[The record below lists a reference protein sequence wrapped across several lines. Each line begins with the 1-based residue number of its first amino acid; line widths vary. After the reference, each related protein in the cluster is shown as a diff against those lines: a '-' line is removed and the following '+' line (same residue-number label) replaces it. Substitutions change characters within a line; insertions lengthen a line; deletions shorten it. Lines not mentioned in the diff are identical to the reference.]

1 MPRQSYKEMVLA
13 LVCSRIMV
21 TFQLYCVL
29 PLQDQK
35 ILEEELYLLLYMY
48 HLLSFHRYIEKR
60 HKRQRPTNKF
70 AIDLSHSIS
79 VNPEF
84 PWLNDVEF
92 LNAYRMTKSAFCQIV
107 RAIENHQCF
116 SRKRGPLQQPVAH
129 QLMTLLHYLGTAGSG
144 ASNHRTR
151 NHFHIGYGSVSNYRK
166 RTITAIRETLRP
178 RYYCWPDS
186 QERIKISSEIQQEF
200 LLPNCVGAIDGTTFR
215 LMTKPERP
223 DASDFKG
230 RKDGY
235 TLSGLFL
242 FDHKRKIRY
251 YNTGWAGSAHDNRI
265 FTNSALF
272 TK

>member
-1 MPRQSYKEMVLA
+1 MTSEKRRNQLRAVQIIAKKGHDSGGPEHNFSHHTAAAPLIPLFPFVFYFVASCDITFFFIATTIMPRQSYKEMVLA

-48 HLLSFHRYIEKR
+48 HLLSFHRYIEKC

-116 SRKRGPLQQPVAH
+116 SRKRGPLQQPIAH

-166 RTITAIRETLRP
+166 RTITAIRETL
-178 RYYCWPDS
+178 
-186 QERIKISSEIQQEF
+186 
-200 LLPNCVGAIDGTTFR
+200 
-215 LMTKPERP
+215 
-223 DASDFKG
+223 
-230 RKDGY
+230 
-235 TLSGLFL
+235 
-242 FDHKRKIRY
+242 
-251 YNTGWAGSAHDNRI
+251 
-265 FTNSALF
+265 
-272 TK
+272 